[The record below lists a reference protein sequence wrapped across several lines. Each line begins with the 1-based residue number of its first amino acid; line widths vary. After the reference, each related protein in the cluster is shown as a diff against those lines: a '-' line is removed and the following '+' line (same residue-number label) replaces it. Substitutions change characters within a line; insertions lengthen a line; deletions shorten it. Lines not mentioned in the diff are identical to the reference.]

1 MNVPDTNG
9 KCTMNTPITS
19 RRRPE
24 PRGSGAATPR
34 VYNHLG
40 SSLNEEELAALV
52 QNIRHGDCQ
61 YPVIDELE
69 NGEVLMSFLWC
80 DAPEENPLD
89 ALILSANAL
98 VDHQELEACEFEQLL
113 PGLWSITLQ
122 VPADWIASYRITVHR
137 GGGAPPWRRET
148 ERRAIRLAAD
158 AGGIDPLNPL
168 VGASMNGA
176 PVSIARGPLAPHST
190 VLAQPT
196 PDLFRQGP
204 SLGGTGPA
212 AVNERAQDPSMT
224 KHQLWDENCQRLR
237 DLWVYQPPGAAEN
250 TPLMLVHDGATWVNF
265 LNIRATL
272 DAAISQ
278 KLIEPLHAVF
288 IDSTNTDIRGDEL
301 PVAGG
306 TTRSLAEQ
314 FLPWARRFLPVD
326 DNPQRTLVTGASY
339 GGLAAVLTVLE
350 HPSLVA
356 LAIAQSPSLWHT
368 DLREELAALDPS
380 VQMLVQAGCY
390 ETEIFDSCQRTLDH
404 LKTSSSRGQVEFQQ
418 VSGGHD
424 WAWWNEKLLEGLARF
439 FPGAVQL
446 ESRGANDRHCQNRQG
461 KH

>member
-1 MNVPDTNG
+1 
-9 KCTMNTPITS
+9 MNTPITN
-19 RRRPE
+19 RLRPE

-34 VYNHLG
+34 VPNHLK
-40 SSLNEEELAALV
+40 SSMNAEELTALIRQV
-52 QNIRHGDCQ
+52 QNGTRE
-61 YPVIDELE
+61 YPLVDELE

-80 DAPEENPLD
+80 DAPEQNPAD

-98 VDHQELEACEFEQLL
+98 VDHRELEACEFEQLL

-137 GGGAPPWRRET
+137 GADLPLWRRET

-176 PVSIARGPLAPHST
+176 PVSIARGPMTPSSSI
-190 VLAQPT
+190 LAQPT
-196 PDLFRQGP
+196 PDLVRQGP
-204 SLGGTGPA
+204 SLGGTGTA
-212 AVNERAQDPSMT
+212 SENGMAQHPRMT
-224 KHQLWDENCQRLR
+224 RHQLWDENCQRLR
-237 DLWVYQPPGAAEN
+237 DLWVYQPPAAAAK
-250 TPLMLVHDGATWVNF
+250 TPLVLVHDGATWVNF

-278 KLIEPLHAVF
+278 GLIEPLHAVF
-288 IDSTNTDIRGDEL
+288 VDSTNTDLRGDEL
-301 PVAGG
+301 PVSEG

-314 FLPWARRFLPVD
+314 FLPWARRFLPVS
-326 DNPQRTLVTGASY
+326 NAPKRTLVTGASY

-368 DLREELAALDPS
+368 DLRQDLAELDPS
-380 VQMLVQAGCY
+380 VRLLVQAGCY
-390 ETEIFDSCQRTLDH
+390 ETEIFSSCQQALDH
-404 LKTSSSRGQVEFQQ
+404 IGSSTSSEQIEFQQ

-424 WAWWNEKLLEGLARF
+424 WAWWNDKLLEGLAYF
-439 FPGAVQL
+439 FPGTVQL
-446 ESRGANDRHCQNRQG
+446 ESSCADNHHRQNRQG
-461 KH
+461 DH